1 MPRKALNLNFYIKV
15 EFILP
20 YKVLNC
26 KRFKR
31 FTPFFSRK
39 KGCRARIYTR
49 GRDFFILMSSI
60 NIFAVANASSIAL

>member
-31 FTPFFSRK
+31 FTPFLAEKRVAAPEF
-39 KGCRARIYTR
+39 TR
-49 GRDFFILMSSI
+49 GAE
-60 NIFAVANASSIAL
+60 IFSFL